1 VGLNVLP
8 FIAVPPWLKGFH
20 YNHCTG
26 GLSIWLDIHHTSLSM
41 NGLVSRLSPFVL
53 SVSKDSERVFSAK
66 LLNLHSAG
74 GH

>member
-1 VGLNVLP
+1 MTNG
-8 FIAVPPWLKGFH
+8 I
-20 YNHCTG
+20 
-26 GLSIWLDIHHTSLSM
+26 LDKSKECFDKLSM

-66 LLNLHSAG
+66 LLNLHSPG

>member
-41 NGLVSRLSPFVL
+41 N
-53 SVSKDSERVFSAK
+53 AK
-66 LLNLHSAG
+66 T
-74 GH
+74 